1 MANRDYCCF
10 RGRGK
15 FALVGYDK
23 RAKNTAGFEF
33 VGNVLSSSMK
43 VTEETEEVM
52 DYTGPGGGVDCSA
65 SSITKVELEMEFSCF
80 SPENLALALY
90 GKGSSDNVV
99 AGAFAATSLVA
110 WPDTIVPLPKV
121 GVSNLTVTNIA
132 GTTTYALGVDYTVN
146 GNNGAISIISAANGG
161 TIPAPVVTAGVGQSN
176 IKVAGSFPVQSLVQL
191 MVTNGI
197 EYALYFD
204 GINTMNENAPVSYEL
219 FKVKASPADGVALIS
234 KTASSFKVK
243 FTVLRDNTKS
253 NGTTANPLS
262 QYGTLALGL

>member
-23 RAKNTAGFEF
+23 RAKGTAGFEF

-43 VTEETEEVM
+43 VSEETEEVM
-52 DYTGPGGGVDCSA
+52 DYTSPGGGVDCSA
-65 SSITKVELEMEFSCF
+65 TSITKVELELEFSCM
-80 SPENLALALY
+80 SPEIFAIGLY
-90 GKGSSDNVV
+90 GKGMSDNVV
-99 AGAFAATSLVA
+99 AGAFAATSVVA

-121 GVSNLTVTNIA
+121 GVTNLVVTNIS
-132 GTTTYALGVDYTVN
+132 GTTTYALGTDYTIN
-146 GNNGAISIISAANGG
+146 NNNGAITIIPAAQGG
-161 TIPAPVVTAGVGQSN
+161 AIPAPVVTAGVGQAN
-176 IKVAGSFPVQSLVQL
+176 IKVAGSFPIQSLVQL

-204 GINTMNENAPVSYEL
+204 GINTMNENSPVAFEL
-219 FKVKASPADGVALIS
+219 YKVKGSPADGVSLIS
-234 KTASSFKVK
+234 KTANSFKVK
-243 FTVLRDNTKS
+243 FTVLRDNTKPS
-253 NGTTANPLS
+253 GTSAGPLS